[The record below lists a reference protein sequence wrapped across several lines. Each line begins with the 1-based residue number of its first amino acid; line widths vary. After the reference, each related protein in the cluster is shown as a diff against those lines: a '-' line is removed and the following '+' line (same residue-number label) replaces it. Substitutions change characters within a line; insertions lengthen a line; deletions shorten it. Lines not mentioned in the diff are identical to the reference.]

1 MKHMSGASR
10 AAREGGGELGFYVG
24 KPPSRLHARLRGTQL
39 GTAPSSAPCLAGK
52 NVSFAA
58 KSSTSKD
65 FQTYFQVTCMRHR
78 MEDSGH
84 DKSGRKSAGP
94 AVGAFLGVC
103 MHALKSSFLAVL
115 TVRDPRQHLGRDLQ
129 PHRPRWGAAPA
140 GNSETAAAHSLVQS
154 RSRSQASEAL
164 HRLPPGRTRHTP

>member
-1 MKHMSGASR
+1 MA
-10 AAREGGGELGFYVG
+10 LVGFYVG

-115 TVRDPRQHLGRDLQ
+115 TVRDPRQHLGRDL
-129 PHRPRWGAAPA
+129 
-140 GNSETAAAHSLVQS
+140 
-154 RSRSQASEAL
+154 
-164 HRLPPGRTRHTP
+164 